1 MKLNADKSKSYRLWT
16 SYGVAT
22 QLLQYLPRLETIR
35 LQALNQFSYEVL
47 ISRVQTQLQ
56 FFTPF
61 YFCFRYK
68 WPVL

>member
-1 MKLNADKSKSYRLWT
+1 MV
-16 SYGVAT
+16 VAT
-22 QLLQYLPRLETIR
+22 QLLQYLPRLETIQ
-35 LQALNQFSYEVL
+35 LQALNLFSYEVL